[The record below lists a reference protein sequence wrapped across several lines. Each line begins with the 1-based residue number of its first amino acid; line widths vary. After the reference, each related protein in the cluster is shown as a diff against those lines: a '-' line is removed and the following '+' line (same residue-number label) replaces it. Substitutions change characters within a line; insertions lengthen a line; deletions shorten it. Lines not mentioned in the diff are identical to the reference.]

1 MFRLIINVI
10 ATLQRSQCEVFFVG
24 YSLGLQKEE
33 KLSKILSLLDI
44 EEQEF
49 NTLKKFFVFFF
60 FSLVLFPFVLW
71 EGRIMVLFQC
81 VETPPGMVKG
91 TIP

>member
-33 KLSKILSLLDI
+33 KLSKILALLDI

-49 NTLKKFFVFFF
+49 NTLKKLFFCFFLF
-60 FSLVLFPFVLW
+60 LISTVSICSL
-71 EGRIMVLFQC
+71 GR
-81 VETPPGMVKG
+81 
-91 TIP
+91 